1 MDNLLRYTSRDYNS
15 IKADL
20 LSMINSVN
28 SEWTNREE
36 SDPGIMLLGLMSAL
50 GDNLSFNMDMQAME
64 MYLSTVT
71 QRKNCKKILQL
82 GGYKMHWYRSA
93 ITEVTVV
100 NNTLNTRIVINTDLT
115 DTANNNQTIM
125 SINGDTYYTLF
136 VPDNINYDN
145 QNIKSVSIDPQNA
158 AKFIAVEGRMRNVS
172 VPITGIINNRYYLP
186 ETTVDEAH
194 LYLYD
199 PDANTYW
206 KLVEDLNLTTEMGRY
221 FEFNVD
227 EFDNPYIQLV
237 SYWENYFNKDNNSSD
252 LQLYY
257 LSSSGSAGSVGT
269 NAFSYFA
276 NIPTAEVTGNI
287 TEDLDYTITN
297 TSNQYGTLY
306 VGNEPGYDPQ
316 TVNDAKSDYAN
327 YINTYNTLVTLY
339 DFERFVNRQSG
350 FHVSRSIDAQKAYDL
365 NTIVFN
371 SYSDGDNTGFEEYFT
386 LSNEEQKALYP
397 VPTAPIDL
405 ANLARMRK
413 YVFGGSY
420 TYDRS
425 SANYNKDT
433 IGYGYTKSKT
443 IKNYTLNLYTVYLT
457 YDQKYNQAQNPKEA
471 GPGDTRDLWLYPRK
485 LKWIADG
492 ENAGFEEIIEV
503 QPLGVETD
511 DTNKNFFDRFNV
523 TFTEDAPFRRYQI
536 TDDVAQS
543 LQAKMI
549 HTKIITVDVN
559 FPEIRVFDWRVKGTL
574 YLYEAI
580 GELEAS
586 SLISVVVDALQAKF
600 TPEYI
605 GFGNKINYMDVIDVI
620 NSCDSRIKYFDAGY
634 GIEPLIDYAD
644 CFDVKNYFNDIS
656 IMRFNQYSVP
666 QPGSNESEMFNCN
679 EAGEQLIVIDPSC
692 IKKDDF

>member
-20 LSMINSVN
+20 LTMINSVN

-36 SDPGIMLLGLMSAL
+36 SDPGIMLLSLMSAL

-93 ITEVTVV
+93 ITEVVVV
-100 NNTLNTRIVINTDLT
+100 NNTLNSRIIINTDLT
-115 DTANNNQTIM
+115 DSNNNQMIM
-125 SINGDTYYTLF
+125 SSNGDTYYTLF

-145 QNIKSVSIDPQNA
+145 QNIKSVYIDPQNA
-158 AKFIAVEGRMRNVS
+158 ATFIAVEGRLRNVS
-172 VPITGIINNRYYLP
+172 VPISGIINNKFYLP
-186 ETTVDEAH
+186 ETNVDEAH

-206 KLVEDLNLTTEMGRY
+206 KLVDDLNLTTEMGRY

-257 LSSSGSAGSVGT
+257 LSSSGSTGSVGN
-269 NAFSYFA
+269 NAFSYFV
-276 NIPTAEVTGNI
+276 NVPSIITTGNI
-287 TEDLDYTITN
+287 EEEIDYTLTN
-297 TSNQYGTLY
+297 TSNQYGTL
-306 VGNEPGYDPQ
+306 VTGNSPGYDPQ

-327 YINTYNTLVTLY
+327 YITTYNTLVTLY

-350 FHVSRSIDAQKAYDL
+350 FHVSRSIDAQKAADL
-365 NTIVFN
+365 NKIVFD
-371 SYSDGDNTGFEEYFT
+371 SFSDGDNTAFESYLVKT
-386 LSNEEQKALYP
+386 PEEQKAEYK
-397 VPTAPIDL
+397 VPTAPIDV
-405 ANLARMRK
+405 ANLSRYRK
-413 YVFGGSY
+413 YVFGGTYS
-420 TYDRS
+420 YDRTS
-425 SANYNKDT
+425 ENFNKDT
-433 IGYGYTKSKT
+433 IGYSYTKSKT
-443 IKNYTLNLYTVYLT
+443 IKNYTLNLYTIYLN
-457 YDQKYNQAQNPKEA
+457 YDPNYNDAKVPTDSVV
-471 GPGDTRDLWLYPRK
+471 GDTRDLWLYPRK
-485 LKWIADG
+485 LLWDPD
-492 ENAGFEEIIEV
+492 NGFEEIAEIKA
-503 QPLGVETD
+503 LGVESGNINT
-511 DTNKNFFDRFNV
+511 NFFDRFEV
-523 TFTEDAPFRRYQI
+523 TFTQDAPFRRYRI
-536 TDDVAQS
+536 SDTVADS
-543 LQAKMI
+543 LQKKML

-586 SLISVVVDALQAKF
+586 SLISTVIDALQAKF

-620 NSCDSRIKYFDAGY
+620 NNCDSRIKYFDAGY
-634 GIEPLIDYAD
+634 GIEPLIDYAE

-666 QPGSNESEMFNCN
+666 SAGSNESEMYNCN